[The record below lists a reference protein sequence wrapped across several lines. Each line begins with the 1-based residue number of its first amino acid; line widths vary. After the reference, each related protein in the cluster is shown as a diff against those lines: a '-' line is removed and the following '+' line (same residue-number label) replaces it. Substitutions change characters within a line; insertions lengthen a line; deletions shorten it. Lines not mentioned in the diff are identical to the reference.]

1 MRLTETY
8 HDLSTNWYRKGMVV
22 SSTVEFPKVTQKVT
36 GNLKAYCKTID
47 ASVHSSHRDN
57 PSALSCMRGRSSSV
71 PSREESIPSN
81 QEFPATR
88 QPYKYS
94 RWPEEY
100 QLAKK
105 ARPVREDHLER
116 QETAEELRQRIR
128 VLFKL
133 KQTPDDKH
141 VKFLLSRLEK
151 YKRTGYV

>member
-1 MRLTETY
+1 MPGVVASNIRPLLRAAQKIVQAPLLLLT
-8 HDLSTNWYRKGMVV
+8 
-22 SSTVEFPKVTQKVT
+22 
-36 GNLKAYCKTID
+36 
-47 ASVHSSHRDN
+47 
-57 PSALSCMRGRSSSV
+57 
-71 PSREESIPSN
+71 
-81 QEFPATR
+81 
-88 QPYKYS
+88 
-94 RWPEEY
+94 EY

-116 QETAEELRQRIR
+116 QETAEELRERIR

>member
-1 MRLTETY
+1 
-8 HDLSTNWYRKGMVV
+8 
-22 SSTVEFPKVTQKVT
+22 
-36 GNLKAYCKTID
+36 
-47 ASVHSSHRDN
+47 
-57 PSALSCMRGRSSSV
+57 MRGGSSSV
-71 PSREESIPSN
+71 PRGKEGIPGN
-81 QEFPATR
+81 QEFPATY
-88 QPYKYS
+88 QPDKHS
-94 RWPEEY
+94 GCRKER

-116 QETAEELRQRIR
+116 QETAEELREKIR